1 MKLSARM
8 KKILLFLLHAEKSFE
23 WFRRS
28 GIGIVEEKEG
38 YFDPDAIMC
47 FLENKRFSDF
57 SRSEVISYGRT
68 FKILEKLGLVKL
80 GYSIH
85 GLALTDA
92 RAHDYKLTVAGRTIA
107 EKVEKEI
114 RDFIREYENLV

>member
-28 GIGIVEEKEG
+28 GIAIIEEKEG
-38 YFDPDAIMC
+38 YFGDYNIMC

-57 SRSEVISYGRT
+57 SRSETVSYRRT
-68 FKILEKLGLVKL
+68 FRILEKLGLVKL
-80 GYSIH
+80 GEIYW
-85 GLALTDA
+85 
-92 RAHDYKLTVAGRTIA
+92 AHDYKLTYAGKKVA

-114 RDFIREYENLV
+114 RDFIKEYENLV